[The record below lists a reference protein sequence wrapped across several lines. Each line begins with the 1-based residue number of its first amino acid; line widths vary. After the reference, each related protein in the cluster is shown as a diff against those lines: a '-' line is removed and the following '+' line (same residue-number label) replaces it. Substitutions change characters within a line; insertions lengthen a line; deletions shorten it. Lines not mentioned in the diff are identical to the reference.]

1 MCVSVCKYILM
12 LHQTVYGTICMPR
25 FGVTHRTR
33 AVNLSRD
40 TGIVNTGPGHIMV
53 TYMVIGH
60 IMVTDAALNIHVQN
74 DAKKD
79 FLTI

>member
-25 FGVTHRTR
+25 SGVTHRTR

-60 IMVTDAALNIHVQN
+60 IMVTDAAVNIHVRIVRR
-74 DAKKD
+74 KI
-79 FLTI
+79 F

>member
-25 FGVTHRTR
+25 SRVTHRTR
-33 AVNLSRD
+33 AVNLARD

-53 TYMVIGH
+53 T
-60 IMVTDAALNIHVQN
+60 DAAVNIHVKN
-74 DAKKD
+74 DAKKGFFD
-79 FLTI
+79 NLICSE